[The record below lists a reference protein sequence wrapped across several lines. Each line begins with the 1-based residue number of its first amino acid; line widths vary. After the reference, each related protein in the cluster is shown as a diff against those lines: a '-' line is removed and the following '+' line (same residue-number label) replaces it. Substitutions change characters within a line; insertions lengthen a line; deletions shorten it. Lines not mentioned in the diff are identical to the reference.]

1 MADPQP
7 LPPGMEIEYTALRW
21 EILSRIEL
29 RNQIMLATLTLA
41 GVMLSFGVNN
51 SSIAFVFPII
61 ATFLATAWLQ
71 HDVRIGELS
80 NYINE
85 HIEDRLPD
93 GMGWENYRASRPR
106 KGTRVFGLRL
116 AVLSAG
122 GVFVVIQI
130 VALFIGFSK
139 FDTFTTAEWIFGI
152 ISALFVV
159 LTMGVISTSHRRPK
173 RGVAPQP
180 QPAAQDAPQ
189 ESEA

>member
-1 MADPQP
+1 MPTDQP
-7 LPPGMEIEYTALRW
+7 PPGMQWEYNALRD
-21 EILSRIEL
+21 EIMTRIEL

-41 GVMLSFGVNN
+41 GVMLSFGVSNP
-51 SSIAFVFPII
+51 SIAFVFPII

-139 FDTFTTAEWIFGI
+139 FATFTTAEWLFSA
-152 ISALFVV
+152 ISSLFVV
-159 LTMGVISTSHRRPK
+159 LTIGVISSAHRKPRRTAGAHSQP
-173 RGVAPQP
+173 VVQSAP
-180 QPAAQDAPQ
+180 PAP
-189 ESEA
+189 ES